1 MGFEN
6 LLLNYSKL
14 IKHMEDEGYSKSY
27 ILLLKT
33 EINWLQKNGDLADSY
48 EMACAMREAQTNSPE
63 MRRRYRLEYGI
74 LKRFDLEG
82 IYPDYRLKEP
92 LVKYG
97 AYYQLCPEY
106 KEVIDRYKEADSLR
120 GLKPHTIKGNASA
133 GACFLYSMQDK
144 GLFRLSEIDESAAMS
159 FFTDESGHAALSS
172 GYKKQV
178 AAVFK
183 ANLGEY
189 TDDARRILAYL
200 PCIRPRRKNIPYL
213 QPEENQELHRLF
225 SDDCPSG
232 LSLRNKAVA
241 VLLFFTGLRPCDIA
255 SLTME
260 QIDWD
265 ADEIRIV
272 QSKTDVPLILPLT
285 AVIGNAIYDYIIYE
299 RPESSDRHIFL
310 GENRPHDPVTPGA
323 LWHIAAKIYD
333 AAGIRLTEGKRR
345 GTHLFRYNAA
355 TTFIGS
361 GIPRPVASAVLGH
374 ADPSSLDHYTF
385 ADIKHLRE
393 CALSIEKFPVRK
405 EVFDI

>member
-48 EMACAMREAQTNSPE
+48 EIACAMREAQTNSPE

-82 IYPDYRLKEP
+82 VYPDYRLKEP

-106 KEVIDRYKEADSLR
+106 KEVIDCYKEADSLR

-159 FFTDESGHAALSS
+159 FFTDEFGHVALSS

-189 TDDARRILAYL
+189 TDDTSF
-200 PCIRPRRKNIPYL
+200 IRAPLSYRSDRRKRSLIAS
-213 QPEENQELHRLF
+213 RL
-225 SDDCPSG
+225 
-232 LSLRNKAVA
+232 LS
-241 VLLFFTGLRPCDIA
+241 VLLRTRCTSLTESHVKSMTLSSSTSLISRIA
-255 SLTME
+255 SYSSR
-260 QIDWD
+260 
-265 ADEIRIV
+265 EI
-272 QSKTDVPLILPLT
+272 
-285 AVIGNAIYDYIIYE
+285 AF
-299 RPESSDRHIFL
+299 FL
-310 GENRPHDPVTPGA
+310 
-323 LWHIAAKIYD
+323 
-333 AAGIRLTEGKRR
+333 
-345 GTHLFRYNAA
+345 
-355 TTFIGS
+355 
-361 GIPRPVASAVLGH
+361 
-374 ADPSSLDHYTF
+374 
-385 ADIKHLRE
+385 
-393 CALSIEKFPVRK
+393 
-405 EVFDI
+405 

>member
-1 MGFEN
+1 MSFEN

-14 IKHMEDEGYSKSY
+14 IKHMEDDGYSKSY

-33 EINWLQKNGDLADSY
+33 EINWLQKNGGLADSY
-48 EMACAMREAQTNSPE
+48 EAACTIREKETNSPE
-63 MRRRYRLEYGI
+63 MRHRYRLEYGI
-74 LKRFDLEG
+74 LKRFDVDG
-82 IYPDYRLKEP
+82 IYPDYRLKKT

-97 AYYQLCPEY
+97 AYYLLCPEY
-106 KEVIDRYKEADSLR
+106 KKVIDLYKEADSLR
-120 GLKPHTIKGNASA
+120 GLKPNTIKGNASA
-133 GACFLYSMQDK
+133 GACFLYFMQGK
-144 GLFRLSEIDESAAMS
+144 GLCNLSEIDEYAAMS
-159 FFTDESGHAALSS
+159 FFTDDSGNVALSS
-172 GYKKQV
+172 TYKKQV
-178 AAVFK
+178 SAVFK
-183 ANLGEY
+183 ADLGEY
-189 TDDARRILAYL
+189 TEDARRILAYL

-225 SDDCPSG
+225 SDDCPAG

-241 VLLFFTGLRPCDIA
+241 ALLFFTGLRPCDIA

-260 QIDWD
+260 QLDWD

-310 GENRPHDPVTPGA
+310 GENRPHDPVTPAA
-323 LWHIAAKIYD
+323 LWHIAAKIYNT
-333 AAGIRLTEGKRR
+333 AGIRLTEGDRR

-355 TTFIGS
+355 TTFIGR
-361 GIPRPVASAVLGH
+361 GIPRPVASAVLEH
-374 ADPSSLDHYTF
+374 AAPSSLDHYTF

-393 CALSIEKFPVRK
+393 CALSIEKFPVKK